1 MFKLVLLA
9 GLVLAPLLWLFSI
22 SALTTWRY
30 FFYFFLFNLILFL
43 IYTYMHFRYG
53 LVEIGQDEYGLK
65 GMTVYIL
72 SLLSHISVAAIV
84 AIIFRKRKRT
94 KEEIESI

>member
-9 GLVLAPLLWLFSI
+9 ALVLAPLLWLFSI

-53 LVEIGQDEYGLK
+53 LIDLSHDEYGLK
-65 GMTVYIL
+65 GMAVYVI
-72 SLLSHISVAAIV
+72 SLLIHISVAAIV
-84 AIIFRKRKRT
+84 AIIFRKRKRNR
-94 KEEIESI
+94 EEI